1 MKTYTEAG
9 VDIDR
14 GDRFVDFIRSI
25 RSRAVDPGIG
35 GFSAALPVTALG
47 FREPVLMTTTD
58 GTGTKLLVARKLGR
72 FDTIGI
78 DLVAM
83 NVNDLLV
90 CGARPVV
97 FLDYI
102 ACGKIDETRLHD
114 VMRGIVR
121 GCELAGCS
129 LGGGE
134 TAEMPDVYGA
144 DDFDL
149 AGFAVGFA
157 EKDRVLPRKAE
168 VRAGDVVLGIPSS
181 GIHSNGLSLARK
193 VIPES
198 DTASWKELLTP
209 TRIYAREMR
218 TLLETGRV
226 LAAAHITGGG
236 LFGNLQRVIPNTLVP
251 RFTFGW
257 PVPPIFAR
265 IQSAGGVSDPEM
277 RAVFNLGLG
286 ITLVAHPADAPA
298 LKAAAVREGFEL
310 LEVGEI
316 EPAGTPAPGRAAGP
330 R

>member
-1 MKTYTEAG
+1 MKTYREAG

-14 GDRFVDFIRSI
+14 GDRFVDFIKSI
-25 RSRAVDPGIG
+25 RSRAVDAGIG
-35 GFSAALPVTALG
+35 GFSAALPVSSLG

-58 GTGTKLLVARKLGR
+58 GTGTKLLVARKLGKL
-72 FDTIGI
+72 DTIGI

-144 DDFDL
+144 EDFDL

-157 EKDRVLPRKAE
+157 EKDQVLPRKAE
-168 VRAGDVVLGIPSS
+168 IGPGDLVLGIPSS

-198 DTASWKELLTP
+198 DTDAWSQMLIP
-209 TRIYAREMR
+209 TRIYSREMR
-218 TLLETGRV
+218 ALVDTGRV

-236 LFGNLQRVIPNTLVP
+236 LFGNLQRVIPEALVP
-251 RFTFGW
+251 GFTFDW
-257 PVPPIFAR
+257 PVPPIFGR
-265 IQSAGGVSDPEM
+265 IQSAGGVSDQEM

-286 ITLVAHPADAPA
+286 ITVVAHPQDAA
-298 LKAAAVREGFEL
+298 RLQETAAREGFEL
-310 LEVGEI
+310 LHVGALV
-316 EPAGTPAPGRAAGP
+316 PAGGSR
-330 R
+330 

>member
-1 MKTYTEAG
+1 VKSYREAG
-9 VDIDR
+9 VDIRR
-14 GDRFVDFIRSI
+14 GDRFVDFIKSI
-25 RSRAVDPGIG
+25 KSRAVDPGIG
-35 GFSAALPVTALG
+35 GFSAALPVESLG
-47 FREPVLMTTTD
+47 MRNPVLMTTTD
-58 GTGTKLLVARKLGR
+58 GTGTKLLVAKKLGR

-102 ACGKIDETRLHD
+102 ACGKIDETRLHE

-157 EKDRVLPRKAE
+157 EKDSLLPRKAE
-168 VRAGDVVLGIPSS
+168 IRAGDLVLGIPSS

-198 DTASWKELLTP
+198 DTMTWEQMLIP
-209 TRIYAREMR
+209 TRIYAPEMAA
-218 TLLETGRV
+218 LVQSGRV

-236 LFGNLQRVIPNTLVP
+236 LFGNLQRVIPGALRP
-251 RFTFGW
+251 RFTFDW
-257 PVPPIFAR
+257 PVPPIFGR
-265 IQSAGGVSDPEM
+265 IQSAGGVTDEEM
-277 RAVFNLGLG
+277 RAVFNLGIG
-286 ITLVAHPADAPA
+286 ITLVAHRADAPA
-298 LKAAAVREGFEL
+298 LKEVAARGGFPL
-310 LEVGEI
+310 LDVGVLETS
-316 EPAGTPAPGRAAGP
+316 AGTGTG
-330 R
+330 